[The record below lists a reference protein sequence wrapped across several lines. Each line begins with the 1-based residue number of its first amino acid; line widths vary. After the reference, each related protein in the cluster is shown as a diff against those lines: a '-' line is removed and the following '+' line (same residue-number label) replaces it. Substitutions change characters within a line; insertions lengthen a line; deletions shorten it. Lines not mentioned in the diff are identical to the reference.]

1 MDTRQLEYIIAIEEE
16 RSISRAAERM
26 YVTPSALSQQLKN
39 LEAEL
44 KTTLFV
50 RSREGM
56 SLTPEGNLY
65 LSGARAMMEI
75 KRQAMEKIQQMSGA
89 ENQKKVIYIALN
101 QNFYKFVQAYIIS
114 EFEKRFPY
122 MKLEAVLVTET
133 SAKDEI
139 LRGKADIG
147 FIIASGL
154 KATSLES
161 IPLQREPLHLAFPR
175 TLFPEGVS
183 EIPYDELIRALQP
196 LDYISAPHVALRYAD
211 LYYLRSAGLDPQLL
225 CYASSYAHLRKLLNL
240 QFAYGIIPEGFI
252 EETDSFSHIPV
263 RPAAYYTLEIVLGGT
278 LAMTQELRELIL
290 MFLRTF
296 DRESGGKSMLEALEH
311 G

>member
-89 ENQKKVIYIALN
+89 
-101 QNFYKFVQAYIIS
+101 
-114 EFEKRFPY
+114 
-122 MKLEAVLVTET
+122 
-133 SAKDEI
+133 
-139 LRGKADIG
+139 
-147 FIIASGL
+147 
-154 KATSLES
+154 
-161 IPLQREPLHLAFPR
+161 
-175 TLFPEGVS
+175 
-183 EIPYDELIRALQP
+183 
-196 LDYISAPHVALRYAD
+196 
-211 LYYLRSAGLDPQLL
+211 
-225 CYASSYAHLRKLLNL
+225 
-240 QFAYGIIPEGFI
+240 
-252 EETDSFSHIPV
+252 
-263 RPAAYYTLEIVLGGT
+263 
-278 LAMTQELRELIL
+278 
-290 MFLRTF
+290 
-296 DRESGGKSMLEALEH
+296 
-311 G
+311 